1 MSGIGVVVIYCRAVI
16 AYKFNSW
23 RLGAFLKLHQ
33 TLVYS
38 ENSYSSSLWEAPF
51 NVVYFFT
58 TGLVSNLKRKRSL
71 NVILILQLV
80 LQTNFLHPFSSLKP
94 LKSGTH
100 PKQRSISRGVIL
112 CWLGLLVNVT
122 FFSDGQQGVV
132 KTPGTVEALLD
143 LSTTQ
148 AKQIQEKAIL
158 VLRNLCFHGASKP
171 VLLVNGQYYW
181 DESRISHFV
190 YCWKCWHYENSIVFP
205 SEKLLSLLVDYT
217 SNTSTYLR
225 ALCLSA
231 LCALVHNCQKVSLV
245 FVIRAHSQ

>member
-1 MSGIGVVVIYCRAVI
+1 
-16 AYKFNSW
+16 
-23 RLGAFLKLHQ
+23 
-33 TLVYS
+33 
-38 ENSYSSSLWEAPF
+38 
-51 NVVYFFT
+51 VVYFLT

-71 NVILILQLV
+71 WHQGIQVILNLILILQLV

-100 PKQRSISRGVIL
+100 PKQRSTSRGVIL
-112 CWLGLLVNVT
+112 CWLVLLVNLT

-132 KTPGTVEALLD
+132 KTSGTVEALLD

-148 AKQIQEKAIL
+148 AKQLQEKAIL

-171 VLLVNGQYYW
+171 VLLVN
-181 DESRISHFV
+181 
-190 YCWKCWHYENSIVFP
+190 
-205 SEKLLSLLVDYT
+205 EKLLSLLVDYT

-245 FVIRAHSQ
+245 FVIAAINQWILNHYYYYIFFWFVRLKCH

>member
-1 MSGIGVVVIYCRAVI
+1 MV
-16 AYKFNSW
+16 N
-23 RLGAFLKLHQ
+23 FLI
-33 TLVYS
+33 TGFV
-38 ENSYSSSLWEAPF
+38 SY
-51 NVVYFFT
+51 
-58 TGLVSNLKRKRSL
+58 LKRKRNLWHQSIQVIL
-71 NVILILQLV
+71 NLILILQPV

-112 CWLGLLVNVT
+112 CWLGLLVNLT

-148 AKQIQEKAIL
+148 AKQLQEKAIL

-181 DESRISHFV
+181 VESGISHFV
-190 YCWKCWHYENSIVFP
+190 YCWKSKFDCFP
-205 SEKLLSLLVDYT
+205 FRETPFSSRGLYQQHFYILESFM
-217 SNTSTYLR
+217 S
-225 ALCLSA
+225 
-231 LCALVHNCQKVSLV
+231 VSLMCTGAQLSKGKLG
-245 FVIRAHSQ
+245 FRY

>member
-1 MSGIGVVVIYCRAVI
+1 MHGV
-16 AYKFNSW
+16 
-23 RLGAFLKLHQ
+23 LKLANK
-33 TLVYS
+33 T
-38 ENSYSSSLWEAPF
+38 NSKLHNSSGNEVDSHFVVLKAMFNLLNNLALCAECRGILW
-51 NVVYFFT
+51 
-58 TGLVSNLKRKRSL
+58 K
-71 NVILILQLV
+71 
-80 LQTNFLHPFSSLKP
+80 TNFLHPFSSLKP

-122 FFSDGQQGVV
+122 FFSDGQQVVV

-148 AKQIQEKAIL
+148 AKQLQEKAIL

-171 VLLVNGQYYW
+171 VLLVN
-181 DESRISHFV
+181 
-190 YCWKCWHYENSIVFP
+190 
-205 SEKLLSLLVDYT
+205 EKLLSLLVDYT

-231 LCALVHNCQKVSLV
+231 LCALVHNCQKAKVSLKKTG
-245 FVIRAHSQ
+245 IINKLDTLKMASAREIGEDKYSKMSNHSIIILKEIFTDQ